1 MKVTLNK
8 TEIGE
13 AIIEYLSR
21 RGVDTDLNHVY
32 LHHYPGN
39 DTYEAEIREVKLPPK
54 DGPYR

>member
-1 MKVTLNK
+1 MTLNK